1 MNMPPL
7 RFLDRTTPPHIA
19 TLILLAGVSAV
30 TMNIFLPSLPNM
42 AVHFGVDYGV
52 MQLSVSLYLAA
63 SALLQV
69 VIGPLSDRFGRRKL
83 IIAALVIFLLATVGT
98 LLATSVEAFLAFR
111 TAQAIIATGMV
122 LSRAIARDMVDE
134 ADAASIIGYVT
145 MGMSIAPMLGPII
158 GGVLDETVGWQAS
171 FVLLFVMGVAML
183 ALVWADLGET
193 APLRATSFAA
203 QLRQYPEL
211 FASPRFWG
219 YVVTSGAGAGVFFAY
234 LGGGPFVGIDHFGL
248 STSMLGFFFGFT
260 AIGYGFGNFLSGR
273 YSVRMG
279 VNRMMIW
286 GSSIALITLVVLALL
301 MLLDLSPVW
310 VFFGMFTFV
319 GIGNGIMLPNTTA
332 GMLSVR
338 PHLAGTASGVG
349 QAFMIGLGAALA
361 AIAGALLTPGAGPW
375 PLMIIMLCSA
385 AASVLSALYVIARA
399 RRVGA

>member
-193 APLRATSFAA
+193 APVRATSFAA